1 MITRILLS
9 ILLLTNCLGLSAQR
23 VLSSK
28 NGIIKFNASTPVET
42 IRAINLQAE
51 SKLAE
56 KTGQLV
62 VSVLIKG
69 FKFDNQLM
77 QDHFNENYLESTKY
91 PRAVFKGYIN
101 KMQEIDLS
109 KNGIYPITADGTL
122 TLHGVSQR
130 VITKGNVMVNSGGVT
145 IESIFKVALRDY
157 NINGSYIGDKIA
169 REVEVSVKC
178 KFD

>member
-1 MITRILLS
+1 MFTRVLICFFFSVLS
-9 ILLLTNCLGLSAQR
+9 CSIQAQR
-23 VLSSK
+23 VLNSK
-28 NGIIKFNASTPVET
+28 NGVIKFNASTPLET

-62 VSVLIKG
+62 ISVLIKG

-77 QDHFNENYLESTKY
+77 QDHFNENYLESSKY

-101 KMQEIDLS
+101 KLNEIDLT
-109 KNGIYPITADGTL
+109 KNGIYPVTADGSL
-122 TLHGVSQR
+122 TLHGVTQR
-130 VITKGNVMVNSGGVT
+130 VIARGNVMVNSGGIT
-145 IESIFKVALRDY
+145 IESVFKITLRDF
-157 NINGSYIGDKIA
+157 NINGSYIGEKIA
-169 REVEVSVKC
+169 RDVEVGVKC